1 LPFNGLLC
9 KDLTT
14 YIGRVKKIILL
25 FFSLLSNLLVAQTF
39 LSGFSRVQ
47 VGSSISSPTVMAF
60 APDGRI
66 FVAQQSGA
74 LRVIK
79 NGTLL
84 TTPFVSITVNSSGER
99 GLIGVA
105 LDPDFATNNFIY
117 LYYTTNTAPI
127 HNRIVRYTA
136 NGDVALAG
144 SEQLILDL
152 DNLSGATNHNGGA
165 LGFGLDGKLYV
176 AVGDNATG
184 SNAQNLDTYH
194 GKLLRIN
201 KDGSAPT
208 DNPFFSAGA
217 SEQRKRVWAYGLRNP
232 YTFSVQPVTGKI
244 YVNDVGQSSV
254 EEINDATLGGRNFG
268 WPTAEGNSANAAF
281 TNPVFAYNHSG
292 SAPTGC
298 AITGGTFFN
307 PSFTSYPASYIGNF
321 FYQDYC
327 SNWIYSLNL
336 SGTPTTTLFASN
348 VGGSSVSL
356 TTGTDGN
363 LYYLSRSSSA
373 LYKIISSNVSVPV
386 INTHPASSSKS
397 EGTAV
402 TFSVS
407 ASGTAPLQ
415 YQWQKNEVAIPNA
428 TQSTYA
434 ISNLTLS
441 DAGTYR
447 VVVTNTAGQ
456 AISNNATLTVVANT
470 KPVAHIISPEENAT
484 YIAGTTISFS
494 GSGADTEDGAL
505 AAVAMSWQIN
515 FHHDTHKHDEPLR
528 NGVSE
533 GTFEIPDQ
541 GETSAN
547 VWYRIILSVTDSKGS
562 VGKDSVDLLPQKSF
576 LNFVT
581 DPLGLQVTID
591 GQPKTAPI
599 SIESVVGI
607 KREIGTY
614 RLQTSDNVVYEFS
627 NWLHGGDVIQL
638 LATPDND
645 ITYTAV
651 FNPVLGAEHI
661 ETTFYPNPAK
671 DQLYIPH
678 RNLSSITIT
687 DLIGRSWRLSSERAN
702 ESTIVDVTTLPVGIY
717 MLSFYSDQTLFRH
730 KLLIQR

>member
-1 LPFNGLLC
+1 MRNF
-9 KDLTT
+9 
-14 YIGRVKKIILL
+14 IFL
-25 FFSLLSNLLVAQTF
+25 FALLLSLPTVAQT
-39 LSGFSRVQ
+39 LLPGFSRVQ
-47 VGSSISSPTVMAF
+47 VGGAISSPTVMAF

-66 FVAQQSGA
+66 FVAQQGGA

-84 TTPFVSITVNSSGER
+84 TTPFVSLTVNSSGER

-105 LDPDFATNNFIY
+105 LDPDFTTNNFIY

-152 DNLSGATNHNGGA
+152 DNLTGATNHNGGA

-176 AVGDNATG
+176 AIGDNATG

-244 YVNDVGQSSV
+244 YVNDVGQSAV
-254 EEINDATLGGRNFG
+254 EEINDATQGGSNFG
-268 WPTAEGNSANAAF
+268 WPTAEGNSANPAF
-281 TNPVFAYNHSG
+281 TNPVFSYNHSG
-292 SAPTGC
+292 PAPTGC

-307 PSFTSYPASYIGNF
+307 PVFTNYPASYIGNF

-336 SGTPTTTLFASN
+336 SGTSTTTLFASN

-356 TTGTDGN
+356 TTGPDGN
-363 LYYLSRSSSA
+363 LYYLSRGASALYRITSSSSSA
-373 LYKIISSNVSVPV
+373 PTITN
-386 INTHPASSSKS
+386 HPASVTKS
-397 EGTAV
+397 VDESV
-402 TFSVS
+402 TFSVT
-407 ASGTAPLQ
+407 ASGTNPLQ
-415 YQWQKNEVAIPNA
+415 YQWLKNDASILNA
-428 TQSTYA
+428 NQSAYT
-434 ISNLTLS
+434 IQSVQLT
-441 DAGTYR
+441 DAGNYK

-456 AISNNATLTVVANT
+456 VTSNSATLTVLQNT
-470 KPVAHIISPEENAT
+470 KPVATIITPIENTT
-484 YIAGTTISFS
+484 YAAGTSISFS
-494 GSGADTEDGAL
+494 GSGTDAEDGAL
-505 AAVAMSWQIN
+505 AADAMSWQIN
-515 FHHDTHKHDEPLR
+515 FHHDTHKHDEPPR
-528 NGVSE
+528 VGISS

-562 VGKDSVDLLPQKSF
+562 VGKDSVDIQPQKSS

-581 DPLGLQVTID
+581 DPSGLQITID
-591 GQPKTAPI
+591 GQPKTTPV

-614 RLQTSDNVVYEFS
+614 GPQTLNNVGYQFS

-638 LATPDND
+638 LATPANA

-651 FNPVLGAEHI
+651 FGPILSAEQS

-671 DQLYIPH
+671 DRLYILH
-678 RNLSSITIT
+678 RNLTSITIT
-687 DLIGRSWRLSSERAN
+687 DLIGQSWNLPSERAN
-702 ESTIVDVTTLPVGIY
+702 ELTVVDVTNLPVGLY
-717 MLSFYSDQTLFRH
+717 VLSFSSNQILIRH
-730 KLLIQR
+730 RLLIQR

>member
-1 LPFNGLLC
+1 MRNF
-9 KDLTT
+9 
-14 YIGRVKKIILL
+14 IFL
-25 FFSLLSNLLVAQTF
+25 FVLLLSLPTVAQT
-39 LSGFSRVQ
+39 LLPGFSRVQ
-47 VGSSISSPTVMAF
+47 VGGAISSPTVMAF

-66 FVAQQSGA
+66 FVAQQGGA

-84 TTPFVSITVNSSGER
+84 TTPFVSLTVNSSGER

-136 NGDVALAG
+136 NGDVALVG

-176 AVGDNATG
+176 AIGDNATG

-208 DNPFFSAGA
+208 DNPFFSPGV

-244 YVNDVGQSSV
+244 YVNDVGQSAV
-254 EEINDATLGGRNFG
+254 EEINDATQGGRNFG
-268 WPTAEGNSANAAF
+268 WPTAEGNSANPAF
-281 TNPVFAYNHSG
+281 TNPVFSYNHSG
-292 SAPTGC
+292 PAPTGC

-307 PSFTSYPASYIGNF
+307 PVFTNYPASYIDNF

-327 SNWIYSLNL
+327 SNWIYTLNL

-356 TTGTDGN
+356 TTGPDGN
-363 LYYLSRSSSA
+363 LYYLSRGASA
-373 LYKIISSNVSVPV
+373 LYKITSSSSSAPTISA
-386 INTHPASSSKS
+386 HPASVTKS
-397 EGTAV
+397 VDESV
-402 TFSVS
+402 TFSVT
-407 ASGTAPLQ
+407 ASGTNPLQ
-415 YQWQKNEVAIPNA
+415 YQWLKNDAPILNA
-428 TQSTYA
+428 NQSAYT
-434 ISNLTLS
+434 IQSVQLT
-441 DAGTYR
+441 DAGNYK
-447 VVVTNTAGQ
+447 VIVTNTAGQ
-456 AISNNATLTVVANT
+456 VTSNSATLTVLANT
-470 KPVAHIISPEENAT
+470 KPVANIITPGENST
-484 YIAGTTISFS
+484 YVAGTTISFS
-494 GSGADTEDGAL
+494 GSGTDAEDGAL
-505 AAVAMSWQIN
+505 AADAMSWQIN
-515 FHHDTHKHDEPLR
+515 FHHDTHKHDEPPR
-528 NGVSE
+528 VGISS

-562 VGKDSVDLLPQKSF
+562 VGKDSVDIQPQKSS

-581 DPLGLQVTID
+581 DPSGLQITID
-591 GQPKTAPI
+591 GQPKTTPV

-607 KREIGTY
+607 KREIGTNE
-614 RLQTSDNVVYEFS
+614 LQSLNNIGYQFS
-627 NWLHGGDVIQL
+627 RWLHGGDVIQL
-638 LATPDND
+638 LATPANA

-651 FNPVLGAEHI
+651 FSPILSAEQS

-671 DQLYIPH
+671 DRLYIPH
-678 RNLSSITIT
+678 RNLTSITIT
-687 DLIGRSWRLSSERAN
+687 DLIGQSWNLPSERAN
-702 ESTIVDVTTLPVGIY
+702 ELTVVDVTNLPVGIY
-717 MLSFYSDQTLFRH
+717 VLSFSSNQILFRH
-730 KLLIQR
+730 RLLIQR

>member
-1 LPFNGLLC
+1 MRNF
-9 KDLTT
+9 
-14 YIGRVKKIILL
+14 IFL
-25 FFSLLSNLLVAQTF
+25 FALLLSLPTVAQT
-39 LSGFSRVQ
+39 LLPGFSRVQ
-47 VGSSISSPTVMAF
+47 VGGAISSPTVMAF

-66 FVAQQSGA
+66 FVAQQTGA

-79 NGTLL
+79 NGALL
-84 TTPFVSITVNSSGER
+84 TTPFVSLTVNSSGER

-176 AVGDNATG
+176 AIGDNATG

-201 KDGSAPT
+201 KDGSAPA
-208 DNPFFSAGA
+208 DNPFFSTGA

-244 YVNDVGQSSV
+244 YVNDVGQSAV
-254 EEINDATLGGRNFG
+254 EEINDATQGGRNFG
-268 WPTAEGNSANAAF
+268 WPAAEGNSSNPAF
-281 TNPVFAYNHSG
+281 TNPVFSYNHSG
-292 SAPTGC
+292 PAPTGC
-298 AITGGTFFN
+298 AITGGAFFN
-307 PSFTSYPASYIGNF
+307 PAFTNYPATYIGNF

-336 SGTPTTTLFASN
+336 SGTPTTKLFASN

-356 TTGTDGN
+356 TAGPDGN
-363 LYYLSRSSSA
+363 LYYLSRGASA
-373 LYKIISSNVSVPV
+373 LYKITSSSSSAPTITN
-386 INTHPASSSKS
+386 HPASVTKS
-397 EGTAV
+397 VDESV
-402 TFSVS
+402 TFSVT
-407 ASGTAPLQ
+407 ASGTNPLQ
-415 YQWQKNEVAIPNA
+415 YQWLKNDAPILNA
-428 TQSTYA
+428 NQSAYT
-434 ISNLTLS
+434 IQSVQLT
-441 DAGTYR
+441 DAGNYK
-447 VVVTNTAGQ
+447 VIVTNTAGQ
-456 AISNNATLTVVANT
+456 ATSNSATLTVLANT
-470 KPVAHIISPEENAT
+470 KPVANIITPIENTT
-484 YIAGTTISFS
+484 YAAGTSISFS
-494 GSGADTEDGAL
+494 GSGTDAEDGTL
-505 AAVAMSWQIN
+505 ATNAMSWQIN
-515 FHHDTHKHDEPLR
+515 FHHDTHKHDEPPR
-528 NGVSE
+528 VGISS

-547 VWYRIILSVTDSKGS
+547 VWYRIILSITDSKGS
-562 VGKDSVDLLPQKSF
+562 VGKDSVDIQPQKSS

-581 DPLGLQVTID
+581 DPSGLQITID
-591 GQPKTAPI
+591 GQPKTTPV

-614 RLQTSDNVVYEFS
+614 GPQTLNNVGYQFS

-638 LATPDND
+638 LATPANA

-651 FNPVLGAEHI
+651 FSPILSAEQS

-671 DQLYIPH
+671 DRLYIPH
-678 RNLSSITIT
+678 RNLTSITIT
-687 DLIGRSWRLSSERAN
+687 DLIGQSWNLPSERAN
-702 ESTIVDVTTLPVGIY
+702 ELTVVDVTNLPVGLY
-717 MLSFYSDQTLFRH
+717 MLSFSSNQILFKHR
-730 KLLIQR
+730 LLIQR